1 MQDEIRVLLIDDE
14 QQQFYLV
21 EGYLKQSKTVT
32 FQLDWVSTF
41 EDAIV
46 QIQQASYDICLL
58 DYELGDHNGIDVLRS
73 FREQEIAVPVIV
85 LTSYSSHDI
94 DIAVMTEGA
103 VDFIDKTMVNA
114 HLLDRAIRYTVQ
126 QFRHTE
132 ALKQS
137 EVRFRAMV
145 EKGSD
150 LIIQLDG
157 NGTVIYSSPSITRI
171 LGYPEDAMLQQPLI
185 NYVHSDDLPTL
196 AQMLNRLTTVP
207 QDPPIASY
215 RIRSYAGE
223 WRWFE
228 SVATNLLRV
237 NGVGAIIINARDITE
252 SRHLFQ
258 QEQEQR
264 AIAEALLDISNVLN
278 STLNFDDVLFRILEN
293 LDQVVPHLSA
303 NLMLIDSNGQT
314 YPASFRGYDHY
325 PTTFSEDD
333 FIFDAYRTPTL
344 RQMIDTCQPLIVYDT
359 LTHPHWDTRNTNIL
373 IRSYIGIPII
383 EEGQVVGFIN
393 LDSDT
398 PEHFTEKHA
407 QNLQLFANQAVIAI
421 RNARAFKQA
430 HELAAIE
437 ERQRLAREL
446 HDAVSQTLFSASVIA
461 DSLTRLV
468 DDPSQKLHQGLEKL
482 TELNR
487 SALAEMRAL
496 LVELRPQAI
505 VSMPLPEL
513 LRNLA
518 NGMRGRTSIAVELDV
533 VGNPISLEPEIH
545 LQFYRLA
552 QEILTNA
559 HKHSKAQN
567 IQMELRYL
575 GNSIDLAI
583 ADDGVGFAFDETLP
597 PGHHGINIMQERAL
611 KIGASISIESAPGE
625 GTYIHI
631 KWPAVLN

>member
-1 MQDEIRVLLIDDE
+1 MQDDIRVLLIDDE
-14 QQQFYLV
+14 QTQYFLV
-21 EGYLKQSKTVT
+21 EGYLKQSKTVN
-32 FQLDWVSTF
+32 FHLDWVPSY
-41 EDAIV
+41 DALV
-46 QIQQASYDICLL
+46 AQIQQADYDICLL
-58 DYELGDHNGIDVLRS
+58 DFELGDYTGIDVLRY
-73 FREQEIAVPVIV
+73 FREQEIGVPVIV
-85 LTSYSSHDI
+85 LTGYSSHDI

-103 VDFIDKTMVNA
+103 VDFIDKTMLNA

-150 LIIQLDG
+150 LIIQLNGDG
-157 NGTVIYSSPSITRI
+157 QVIYNSPSITRI
-171 LGYPEDAMLQQPLI
+171 LGYPEDALLHKPLVD
-185 NYVHSDDLPTL
+185 YVHQEDLPVL
-196 AQMLNRLTTVP
+196 AQMFNQLTTMP

-215 RIRSYAGE
+215 RIRAFDGK
-223 WRWFE
+223 WQWFE

-237 NGVGAIIINARDITE
+237 KGVGAIIVNARDITE
-252 SRHLFQ
+252 SRRLFLA
-258 QEQEQR
+258 EQEQR

-293 LDQVVPHLSA
+293 LDQVIPHLSA
-303 NLMLIDSNGQT
+303 NVMLIDDNDKT
-314 YPASFRGYDHY
+314 YAASYRGYDRY
-325 PTTFSEDD
+325 QTPLTPDD
-333 FIFDAYRTPTL
+333 FVFDIHQTQTL
-344 RQMIDTCQPLIVYDT
+344 KQMMDTCSPLIVSDT
-359 LTHPHWDTRNTNIL
+359 ANYSAWLAEIGDFR
-373 IRSYIGIPII
+373 IRSFIGIPII
-383 EEGQVVGFIN
+383 DDAQVIGFIN
-393 LDSDT
+393 LDSDI
-398 PEHFTEKHA
+398 PNHFTEQHA
-407 QNLQLFANQAVIAI
+407 GYLQLFANQAAIAI

-446 HDAVSQTLFSASVIA
+446 HDAVSQTLFSVSVIA

-468 DDPSQKLHQGLEKL
+468 DDPSQKLHKGLEKL

-518 NGMRGRTSIAVELDV
+518 NGMRGRTSIDVELEII
-533 VGNPISLEPEIH
+533 GNPILLEPEIH

-559 HKHSKAQN
+559 HKHSHAEH

-583 ADDGVGFAFDETLP
+583 ADDGVGFTSETVP
-597 PGHHGINIMQERAL
+597 PDHHGIRIMQERAA

-631 KWPAVLN
+631 KWPAERY